1 MTNPNLKLVARS
13 QWEPD
18 GLNPLMKFI
27 VPERKIDEASR
38 RITFTISTGA
48 RDRDGDII
56 EQAGW
61 ELGDYRKNPVVLWAH
76 DGSSPPIARA
86 ESVAVEGSKLVSVAR
101 FPTREEYAFADT
113 VFQLYKGGFL
123 NATSVGF
130 QPEELELMEGE
141 DPGDIGFRFLR
152 QKLMEYSAVP
162 VPSNPEALVV
172 ARGAGIDVKPCAEWI
187 ERLLDEHGGGSIEG
201 LLNRTYIALNGKL
214 HPVMLEELAAKN
226 AANLKA
232 KADKAPED
240 DEAPMLSTGS
250 GGEDG
255 HSHQLFEGNMQTEPG
270 GEDGH
275 VHAVSY
281 ADDGAATIQ
290 GAEGHTH
297 DAPTTSEER
306 NGDVDSEEEVS
317 VQTPSNDPLSPI
329 QGEPENQRDG
339 AVSEE
344 RAITDWPEP
353 GMSLPVSLL
362 TSQYRTFP
370 LAEAKA
376 LRDDWPEIWKLGE
389 DFKVGSVDWVSD
401 SDHLGGELTIRRRE
415 KWAAKHV
422 DGYEIADVV
431 AQIKHLVRGSRGI
444 EHTRL
449 MLSHAKEHVMN
460 ERDKA
465 KGLSPEEID
474 AVTDR
479 IVLKAVLPAIEKAFR
494 DLSGRVS

>member
-250 GGEDG
+250 GGEDS
-255 HSHQLFEGNMQTEPG
+255 HSHQLREGDPQTEPG

-275 VHAVSY
+275 VHAVTY
-281 ADDGAATIQ
+281 ADDGAATIE

-297 DAPTTSEER
+297 DAPTTGEER

-329 QGEPENQRDG
+329 QGEPENQRE
-339 AVSEE
+339 APEPE
-344 RAITDWPEP
+344 AKTITDWPQP

-362 TSQYRTFP
+362 TSEYRSFP
-370 LAEAKA
+370 IAEALA
-376 LRDDWPEIWKLGE
+376 LQDDWPEIWDIAPLSRHPFPPDEK
-389 DFKVGSVDWVSD
+389 F
-401 SDHLGGELTIRRRE
+401 IRARE
-415 KWAAKHV
+415 AWAAKHV

-431 AQIKHLVRGSRGI
+431 SQIKHLVRGSRGI
-444 EHTRL
+444 EHMRL

-465 KGLSPEEID
+465 KGLSAEEID

-479 IVLKAVLPAIEKAFR
+479 IVSKAVLPAIEKAFR
-494 DLSGRVS
+494 GLSGRVS